1 VKKENINIY
10 EKGTILLAFL
20 VLFTFQAFNTYAQ
33 SRLVFNNN
41 VYIVLNNS
49 YNLVIDNN
57 ASCFVF

>member
-1 VKKENINIY
+1 MKKENINIY

-20 VLFTFQAFNTYAQ
+20 ILFAFQAFNTYAQ